1 MFKLNPPADNIKLIL
16 QQLGDKLFY
25 EKKKHNVRILT
36 PNEVQN
42 YYHSLKKINIRNNM
56 PVEEKL
62 DLIEHAWNTLELL
75 MKSLMLGREF
85 DILTDSCKRKQLDI
99 DIMYNSKLDENGRPI
114 LSPATERNLTETILK
129 NVTLFPKDQF
139 SKNLNKSQKLNEFQW
154 NLVVFLTD
162 FNFLGAVKFHL
173 LDLEPMFLGVTI
185 PLWTCL
191 TGV

>member
-1 MFKLNPPADNIKLIL
+1 
-16 QQLGDKLFY
+16 
-25 EKKKHNVRILT
+25 
-36 PNEVQN
+36 
-42 YYHSLKKINIRNNM
+42 M

-129 NVTLFPKDQF
+129 VLVRLKKTYDATEQVSKILLKIQKRETLVNQMI
-139 SKNLNKSQKLNEFQW
+139 LE
-154 NLVVFLTD
+154 
-162 FNFLGAVKFHL
+162 LGNCSNIRAKGYYYIIL
-173 LDLEPMFLGVTI
+173 KI
-185 PLWTCL
+185 S
-191 TGV
+191 